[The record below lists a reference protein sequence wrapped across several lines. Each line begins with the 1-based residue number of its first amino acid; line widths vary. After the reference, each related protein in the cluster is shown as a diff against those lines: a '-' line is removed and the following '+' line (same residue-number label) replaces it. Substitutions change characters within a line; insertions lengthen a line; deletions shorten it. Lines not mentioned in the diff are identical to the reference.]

1 MKPEYMQ
8 KGKDIPNSTTIPSLG
23 NFFISI
29 LSKESFIQLFPFHKP
44 RRNDLNGLIVIMIT
58 TGEGHLKINSKD
70 YLVHPGTLI
79 SLLPFHLIENHYLSN
94 NFTCKCLSY
103 SFDFMIDFPFVLK
116 SGISEKMGNKPY
128 LSLTEEEFN
137 HLDEFFVFISHQTA
151 RIDHPSREEI
161 TKALLFSFIAELSFI
176 YSRQT
181 VLVGTNRQKQIV
193 DDFFRLLHKYHKQE
207 RSPSFYSNKLCMT
220 SKYLSSILKQS
231 THCTLYQWITN
242 FSLQEAKILLKS
254 SDMTIS
260 QISEELN
267 YPNSSFF
274 ARFFKKH
281 TGMTPLQFRNNRQIH
296 ETSEK

>member
-1 MKPEYMQ
+1 MQ

-151 RIDHPSREEI
+151 RIDPPSREEI

-231 THCTLYQWITN
+231 TDCTLYQWITN

>member
-1 MKPEYMQ
+1 MQ

-70 YLVHPGTLI
+70 YLVHHGTLI

-231 THCTLYQWITN
+231 TDCTLYQWITN

>member
-1 MKPEYMQ
+1 MQ

-220 SKYLSSILKQS
+220 SKYLSSILKQY
-231 THCTLYQWITN
+231 TDCTLYQWITN

-296 ETSEK
+296 KKKKK